1 MKFRCPTKWIGAF
14 PLLIA
19 LGLIVVTVNS
29 EQASAQV
36 LNVQTE
42 VDRGD
47 DPKIIARLQQLAWEN
62 HESNRVA
69 ETLVVQSNY
78 GVRNARLEWLDAFTF
93 TYNFYPE
100 QLQDQAGPDLFNRA
114 GIAFNIN
121 LGRLARTPGRIRMA
135 IAERDLYR
143 YELEVQRKRI
153 FNDVIDRYSFF
164 LLSAEL
170 YQLFLEAVENSQ
182 STVNLVRERFEAG
195 DLNIEQLQRGEEYL
209 ILDRQRLITART
221 DFFKARFAVE
231 ELIGVPIASV
241 FEDVFGDDFA
251 DDADGE
257 EHDDDEGEGNN
268 ETELLPSQES
278 EEPADVNDEN
288 DTDAE
293 E

>member
-1 MKFRCPTKWIGAF
+1 MSSPNPTIRVC
-14 PLLIA
+14 
-19 LGLIVVTVNS
+19 VVTLFVFIGVITAFVQPDTVAA
-29 EQASAQV
+29 QA
-36 LNVQTE
+36 LNVRTE
-42 VDRGD
+42 VENGD
-47 DPKIIARLQQLAWEN
+47 DPRVIARLQQLAWEN

-69 ETLVVQSNY
+69 ETLVVRSNY

-135 IAERDLYR
+135 VAERDVYR
-143 YELEVQRKRI
+143 YELEIQRKRI
-153 FNDVIDRYSFF
+153 NNEIIQRYSFL

-182 STVNLVRERFEAG
+182 ATVNMIRERFEMG
-195 DLNIEQLQRGEEYL
+195 DLNVEQLQRGEEYL

-241 FEDVFGDDFA
+241 FEDVFGSSLRDNA
-251 DDADGE
+251 DTVHQEPSAEADPE
-257 EHDDDEGEGNN
+257 DDED
-268 ETELLPSQES
+268 ES
-278 EEPADVNDEN
+278 DF
-288 DTDAE
+288 
-293 E
+293 

>member
-1 MKFRCPTKWIGAF
+1 MIFPVSARNAMVSSFTLLFLMGA
-14 PLLIA
+14 
-19 LGLIVVTVNS
+19 LIVFLQPMQTHG
-29 EQASAQV
+29 QA
-36 LNVQTE
+36 LNVRTE
-42 VDRGD
+42 VERGD
-47 DPKIIARLQQLAWEN
+47 DPRLVARLQQLAWEN

-69 ETLVVQSNY
+69 EALVVRSSY

-100 QLQDQAGPDLFNRA
+100 QLQDQGGPDLFNRA

-135 IAERDLYR
+135 ISERDVYR
-143 YELEVQRKRI
+143 YELEVQRKRMNNEI
-153 FNDVIDRYSFF
+153 IQRYSFF

-182 STVNLVRERFEAG
+182 AVVNQVRERFEMG

-241 FEDVFGDDFA
+241 FEEVFGDDLIESNTNGQ
-251 DDADGE
+251 DGAQP
-257 EHDDDEGEGNN
+257 GN
-268 ETELLPSQES
+268 ETDGS
-278 EEPADVNDEN
+278 EEQHDEE
-288 DTDAE
+288 AE